1 VILRGRTREELLLFW
16 ADPMKAKWT
25 KFLFV
30 LVLPAVWTL
39 GGCATQSDMDTLQR
53 DSNSLTK
60 EVLGLQR
67 NLYDLNAELREI
79 SSRLDS
85 LEKQTGTLQR
95 DVNVMS
101 GEVKSKVGLL
111 EKEMESSS
119 QPMRR
124 YQADLGARLDK
135 MQLELQNLTGRSEE
149 GKYFAEKTFEATKN
163 YQTRLEELEKR
174 VAALSRGPE
183 GGERKAEPPA
193 GPGLGRGEGE
203 KPPVI
208 TAPAVPSK
216 EAPKKPVAS
225 PDEAY
230 KRSYDLYSKGNI
242 EEAQREFKRFLE
254 VYPKSKYA
262 ENAHFWLGECYFS
275 QKKYEDAILEY
286 DEVIK
291 KYPKGNKVPDAL
303 YRQGMAFLEM
313 KDTTNAKLILKEVV
327 RRFPQTDQATRAR
340 KKLKEIG

>member
-1 VILRGRTREELLLFW
+1 
-16 ADPMKAKWT
+16 MKATWT
-25 KFLFV
+25 RFFLA
-30 LVLPAVWTL
+30 LILPAVWML
-39 GGCATQSDMDTLQR
+39 GGCATQGDMDAVQR
-53 DSNSLTK
+53 DSNSMTK

-67 NLYDLNAELREI
+67 NLYDLNAELKEI
-79 SSRLDS
+79 AARLDS
-85 LEKQTGTLQR
+85 LEKRTGALQR

-111 EKEMESSS
+111 EKEMETSS

-124 YQADLGARLDK
+124 YQADLGARVDK
-135 MQLELQNLTGRSEE
+135 LQLEVQNLTGRFEE
-149 GKYFAEKTFEATKN
+149 GKYFAEKTFGATKN

-174 VAALSRGPE
+174 VGTQSKGAE
-183 GGERKAEPPA
+183 VGERKTEPAA
-193 GPGLGRGEGE
+193 GPALEKAGEE
-203 KPPVI
+203 KAPVI
-208 TAPAVPSK
+208 TAPAASAKKAEPP
-216 EAPKKPVAS
+216 AKKPVAG

-230 KRSYDLYSKGNI
+230 KKAYDLYSKGNI
-242 EEAQREFKRFLE
+242 NEAQREFKRFLE
-254 VYPKSKYA
+254 AYPKSKYA

-291 KYPKGNKVPDAL
+291 KYPKGNKVPDSL

-313 KDTTNAKLILKEVV
+313 KDTTNAKLILKEVI

-340 KKLKEIG
+340 KKLKELG